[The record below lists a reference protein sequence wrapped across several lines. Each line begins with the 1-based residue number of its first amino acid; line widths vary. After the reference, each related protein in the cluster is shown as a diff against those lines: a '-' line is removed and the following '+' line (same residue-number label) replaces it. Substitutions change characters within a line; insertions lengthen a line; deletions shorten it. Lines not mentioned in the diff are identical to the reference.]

1 MFFFETPSKR
11 RVLQVTCAIV
21 WCLFSGG
28 PIFGFAAL
36 KPVLV
41 DQHIY
46 ESVCFLNAT
55 ETHAIESSS
64 VAFLT
69 NLFAENSNVNN
80 DDMTIQG
87 SIAKCSAQ
95 DLKLNLMFTVG
106 AVLTNV
112 SALLIGRILDTYGPR
127 VCGLIGATFLFFACF
142 VFVNASS
149 IELFDPY
156 LVGYASMALGG
167 PFAYISSF
175 QLSNAFPDKSGT
187 VLALL
192 TGAFD
197 ASSSVFLFY
206 RIFYTKFEGS
216 FSLSS
221 FFKIYLIVPIFMTI
235 VQIFI
240 MPNESYLTPPPELI
254 DDPSSPVLPIANA
267 AAAEPSLH
275 ERTPLLSSS
284 NTDDG
289 YASGALQD
297 NAEDDFA
304 PPPRP
309 TGRRSSLGDAMK
321 TAYVEEELSEAKNK
335 TSIFGI
341 LHGFPA
347 SYQFKTWWFILMCS
361 FTTVQMLRLNYFVAT
376 INSQYTY
383 LLNSTKKAD
392 YLNKFFDIALP
403 LGGIISIPFVGLF
416 LDNCTTFIVLLGL
429 LGVSMII
436 GILGVIPNLLAGFI
450 NVMFFVAYR
459 PFFYT
464 SVSDYCAKVFGFE
477 TFGTV
482 YGTIMTISGVVN
494 FGQTFLDQATHTT
507 FKMNPTP
514 LNLVMLFVT
523 LVLGGITVSYVY
535 VQSKIYTSK
544 KKDLSPSN

>member
-1 MFFFETPSKR
+1 
-11 RVLQVTCAIV
+11 
-21 WCLFSGG
+21 
-28 PIFGFAAL
+28 
-36 KPVLV
+36 
-41 DQHIY
+41 
-46 ESVCFLNAT
+46 
-55 ETHAIESSS
+55 
-64 VAFLT
+64 
-69 NLFAENSNVNN
+69 
-80 DDMTIQG
+80 
-87 SIAKCSAQ
+87 
-95 DLKLNLMFTVG
+95 
-106 AVLTNV
+106 
-112 SALLIGRILDTYGPR
+112 
-127 VCGLIGATFLFFACF
+127 
-142 VFVNASS
+142 
-149 IELFDPY
+149 
-156 LVGYASMALGG
+156 
-167 PFAYISSF
+167 
-175 QLSNAFPDKSGT
+175 
-187 VLALL
+187 
-192 TGAFD
+192 
-197 ASSSVFLFY
+197 
-206 RIFYTKFEGS
+206 
-216 FSLSS
+216 
-221 FFKIYLIVPIFMTI
+221 
-235 VQIFI
+235 

-436 GILGVIPNLLAGFI
+436 DLSFIPQFL
-450 NVMFFVAYR
+450 
-459 PFFYT
+459 
-464 SVSDYCAKVFGFE
+464 
-477 TFGTV
+477 
-482 YGTIMTISGVVN
+482 TIALR
-494 FGQTFLDQATHTT
+494 F
-507 FKMNPTP
+507 
-514 LNLVMLFVT
+514 
-523 LVLGGITVSYVY
+523 LVLKLL
-535 VQSKIYTSK
+535 VQFTE
-544 KKDLSPSN
+544 LL

>member
-1 MFFFETPSKR
+1 
-11 RVLQVTCAIV
+11 
-21 WCLFSGG
+21 
-28 PIFGFAAL
+28 
-36 KPVLV
+36 
-41 DQHIY
+41 
-46 ESVCFLNAT
+46 
-55 ETHAIESSS
+55 
-64 VAFLT
+64 
-69 NLFAENSNVNN
+69 
-80 DDMTIQG
+80 
-87 SIAKCSAQ
+87 
-95 DLKLNLMFTVG
+95 
-106 AVLTNV
+106 
-112 SALLIGRILDTYGPR
+112 
-127 VCGLIGATFLFFACF
+127 
-142 VFVNASS
+142 
-149 IELFDPY
+149 
-156 LVGYASMALGG
+156 
-167 PFAYISSF
+167 
-175 QLSNAFPDKSGT
+175 
-187 VLALL
+187 
-192 TGAFD
+192 
-197 ASSSVFLFY
+197 
-206 RIFYTKFEGS
+206 
-216 FSLSS
+216 
-221 FFKIYLIVPIFMTI
+221 
-235 VQIFI
+235 
-240 MPNESYLTPPPELI
+240 
-254 DDPSSPVLPIANA
+254 
-267 AAAEPSLH
+267 
-275 ERTPLLSSS
+275 
-284 NTDDG
+284 
-289 YASGALQD
+289 
-297 NAEDDFA
+297 
-304 PPPRP
+304 
-309 TGRRSSLGDAMK
+309 MK

-436 GILGVIPNLLAGFI
+436 DLSFIPQFPI
-450 NVMFFVAYR
+450 
-459 PFFYT
+459 
-464 SVSDYCAKVFGFE
+464 SKVFGFE

-544 KKDLSPSN
+544 KKNLSPSN